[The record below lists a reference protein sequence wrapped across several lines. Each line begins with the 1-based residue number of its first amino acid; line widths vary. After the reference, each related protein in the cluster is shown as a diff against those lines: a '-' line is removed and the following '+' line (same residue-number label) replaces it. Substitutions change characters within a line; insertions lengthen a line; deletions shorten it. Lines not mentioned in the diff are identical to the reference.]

1 MSDTRL
7 IIEASQWFITF
18 GIPILFLV
26 YPRIPRWPKSYGQ
39 RIYCAVLGV
48 WALMIVHRMMALP
61 YILTEAHAAGNT
73 TYDGVG
79 GNVLVLFMG
88 WGFGFV
94 GCIPAMLIHSI
105 IHHPRSP
112 EEVPE

>member
-1 MSDTRL
+1 MPDTRF
-7 IIEASQWFITF
+7 IIEASQWFIVF
-18 GIPILFLV
+18 GVPVLILV
-26 YPRIPRWPKSYGQ
+26 YPRIPRWPRSYGL
-39 RIYCAVLGV
+39 RIAGAILAVWG
-48 WALMIVHRMMALP
+48 LMLVHRSISLP
-61 YILTEAHAAGNT
+61 YLLAEADAAGNT

-79 GNVLVLFMG
+79 YNAALVVIG
-88 WGFGFV
+88 WAFGLV